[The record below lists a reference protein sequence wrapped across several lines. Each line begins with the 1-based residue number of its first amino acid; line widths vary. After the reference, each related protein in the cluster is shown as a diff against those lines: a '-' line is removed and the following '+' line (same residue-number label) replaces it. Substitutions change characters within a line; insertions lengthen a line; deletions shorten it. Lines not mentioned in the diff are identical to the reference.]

1 MASNGIQ
8 YVSGGG
14 ATVDG
19 ITVMSGGDITITPPR
34 NVVIASGSLM
44 INETNNVKMTIG
56 LTINQGAADNEIIS
70 FKSSDVDH
78 PMTDNAEADT
88 FGYISKVEGT
98 SGGMAL
104 AGFKDAD
111 GAPGYAFLFLARL
124 GEAADTT
131 HTTAGIGVTHI
142 QSSIT
147 DGSVNI
153 TALASGGNAFV
164 VENKGTA
171 EFIVDGAGNL
181 YANAGTTTT
190 AVTVFDEEDDLA
202 LVRVLDIAKSKVSSR
217 GFIESEFDRFLK
229 YNENDLVEAGIIGA
243 PLAEGGLICITRLQ
257 QLHNGALT
265 QLGNKL
271 SRLEATLVALEERNA
286 RL

>member
-111 GAPGYAFLFLARL
+111 GAPGYAFLLLARL

>member
-111 GAPGYAFLFLARL
+111 GAPGYAFLLLARL

-147 DGSVNI
+147 DGGVNI